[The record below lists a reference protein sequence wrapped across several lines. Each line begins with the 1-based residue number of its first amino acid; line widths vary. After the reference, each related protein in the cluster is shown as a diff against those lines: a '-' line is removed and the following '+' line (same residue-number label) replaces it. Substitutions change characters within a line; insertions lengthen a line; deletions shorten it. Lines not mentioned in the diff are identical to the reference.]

1 MWGAGQGP
9 GVVAS
14 SFSTREQHGREGAAG
29 TESSGPSST
38 VLGRYRGEGDEVF
51 LKTPWLPFLYL
62 QTDPTANF
70 GDLKEALK
78 QFYKSAK
85 FQVASP

>member
-38 VLGRYRGEGDEVF
+38 MLGRYRGEGDEVF
-51 LKTPWLPFLYL
+51 PENPLATLSQIAKRSRYS
-62 QTDPTANF
+62 F
-70 GDLKEALK
+70 GDLI
-78 QFYKSAK
+78 
-85 FQVASP
+85 